1 MTKLFK
7 RTVLPLAI
15 CVIFVLFT
23 ACGGATLSL
32 PDGMSEDTAEA
43 MAKEIV
49 SAANSADY
57 ATMAELFS
65 GLEGTPPPTEEE
77 WEEILSPVFDELDTG
92 AFIEYGEIAF
102 TTVDDDTIGPQGV
115 VLLECDY
122 ENISVV
128 WQVVFSQDMKI
139 IGLFL

>member
-7 RTVLPLAI
+7 CVVLPLAI
-15 CVIFVLFT
+15 CMIFVFFT
-23 ACGGATLSL
+23 ACGGAALSL

-57 ATMAELFS
+57 TTMTELFS

-77 WEEILSPVFDELDTG
+77 WEEILAPVFEELDAG
-92 AFIEYGEIAF
+92 AFIEYGEVAF
-102 TTVDDDTIGPQGV
+102 TTVEDDDIGPQGV
-115 VLLECDY
+115 VLLECNY
-122 ENISVV
+122 ENISIV

>member
-7 RTVLPLAI
+7 RTILPFAL
-15 CVIFVLFT
+15 CMIFVLLS
-23 ACGGATLSL
+23 ACGATLSL
-32 PDGMSEDTAEA
+32 PDGMSEDTTEA

-49 SAANSADY
+49 SAANNADY
-57 ATMAELFS
+57 AAMVELFS
-65 GLEGTPPPTEEE
+65 GLEGTPPPTEDE
-77 WEEILSPVFDELDTG
+77 WEEILAPVFEELDTG
-92 AFIEYGEIAF
+92 AFVEYGEVAF
-102 TTVDDDTIGPQGV
+102 TTVEDDTIGPQGV